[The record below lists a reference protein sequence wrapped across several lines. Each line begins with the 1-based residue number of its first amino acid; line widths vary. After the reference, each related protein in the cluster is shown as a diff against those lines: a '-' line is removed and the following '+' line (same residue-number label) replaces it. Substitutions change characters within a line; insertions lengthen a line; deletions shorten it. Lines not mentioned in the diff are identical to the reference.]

1 MAGSSCEQQS
11 SNLEKRDVHFV
22 AKLQMAAARIPKSGD
37 AHNGRNPDDGVAAI
51 NPARLPK
58 QRPTMLYLRS
68 SL

>member
-1 MAGSSCEQQS
+1 MTGSSCEQQS
-11 SNLEKRDVHFV
+11 SSLGKRDVHFV
-22 AKLQMAAARIPKSGD
+22 AKLQMVAAMIPKSADVHGR
-37 AHNGRNPDDGVAAI
+37 RNPDDGVAAI